1 MGSGPVDIVRW
12 VWWCRLTCSS
22 TFTSATLLAGFDAV
36 YANAWVLFEK
46 MQIVPE
52 DVRGIGLTL
61 KELRSVVVVVMGS
74 EV

>member
-12 VWWCRLTCSS
+12 VWWRGLTRSS

-52 DVRGIGLTL
+52 DVSGIGLTL
-61 KELRSVVVVVMGS
+61 KELRSV
-74 EV
+74 EVDELGREE